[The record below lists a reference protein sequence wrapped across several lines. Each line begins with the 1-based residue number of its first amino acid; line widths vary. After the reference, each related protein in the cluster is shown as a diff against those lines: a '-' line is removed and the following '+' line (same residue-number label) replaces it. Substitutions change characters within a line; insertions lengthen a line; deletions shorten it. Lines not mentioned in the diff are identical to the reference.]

1 MRKEVPSCG
10 KAPSCCKGIP
20 LWCPSWW
27 CSQMLMLHVVGDGQ
41 VTGWLLC
48 LCYAHAEIPKYSG
61 CNIFEGAMG
70 LKNKIQHGSPGWWL
84 QCLVSCVLLL
94 PLEWTAASPGELIN
108 FLPGAWLCS
117 FFSISAGSSVSSWC
131 TSTHQGRSPPLIMA
145 SKSPGQTAQEGKW
158 HISYS
163 RNLLGSA
170 VQCLETSLISQKAWL
185 QTLLT
190 PVKRLPLD
198 SVTLSHAQVTS
209 GCYFQWEMD
218 SGRREMMQILY
229 L

>member
-20 LWCPSWW
+20 LWCPRWW

-48 LCYAHAEIPKYSG
+48 LCYAHAEIPEYSG

-131 TSTHQGRSPPLIMA
+131 TSTLLS
-145 SKSPGQTAQEGKW
+145 W
-158 HISYS
+158 HPSHLVKQPK
-163 RNLLGSA
+163 RGSGIFPIPEICWE
-170 VQCLETSLISQKAWL
+170 VQFSVWKPAWSHR
-185 QTLLT
+185 
-190 PVKRLPLD
+190 KLD
-198 SVTLSHAQVTS
+198 SK
-209 GCYFQWEMD
+209 
-218 SGRREMMQILY
+218 LY
-229 L
+229 LLQWRDFL